1 MKKGLWNQKELK
13 ILLWALFHY
22 SEHLGRKSDDF
33 VKILKF
39 LTQVKFFN
47 AKKLDEDWHEISQ
60 LFVSNNGMK
69 CKAKWLSIQ
78 RSKHLQAKWTQEED
92 NQLFAMM
99 K

>member
-13 ILLWALFHY
+13 ILLWALSHY
-22 SEHLGRKSDDF
+22 SEHLGRKIDDF

-39 LTQVKFFN
+39 FAQLSNFN
-47 AKKLDEDWHEISQ
+47 AKKLDVDWHEISQ
-60 LFVSNNGMK
+60 LFVSNNGLK

-78 RSKHLQAKWTQEED
+78 RSKHLQEKWTLEED
-92 NQLFAMM
+92 NQLCAMM